1 MRLIAI
7 SVFVLATILAGC
19 SFPGVYKKTIEQG
32 NKLIPERV
40 ERLEVGMTRD
50 QVQFLLGSPVT
61 VNTFNP
67 NRWIYLERVDY
78 DGEVQTNTYLIV
90 EFTNELVASI
100 ARESGGTP
108 TDPISKVDTAPPAK
122 QDENGW
128 LSSLFNSR
136 ESAESSEA
144 QRESVDL
151 PSDPQSMDDTAQP
164 DPPDAK
170 RWWWPF

>member
-7 SVFVLATILAGC
+7 SVLALTTILAGC

-78 DGEVQTNTYLIV
+78 DGEVQANTYLIV
-90 EFTNELVASI
+90 EFTEERVASI
-100 ARESGGTP
+100 QRESGGAP
-108 TDPISKVDTAPPAK
+108 TDPISKVDTTPPAEK
-122 QDENGW
+122 DDDGW
-128 LSSLFNSR
+128 LSPLFNLWGD
-136 ESAESSEA
+136 EGSAEA
-144 QRESVDL
+144 QRETDDS
-151 PSDPQSMDDTAQP
+151 PSDPQSVVDTTQP
-164 DPPDAK
+164 DPQDAT